1 MTTPHELSKDII
13 HLKQRGYSSRFIAET
28 FLGSK
33 SRKSTVNDIY
43 KRYTKEH
50 GNAYD
55 QQEIQ
60 QKKSTCMEDVGY
72 YKKKIYKDEV
82 EKEYYE
88 GFAYQGNKL
97 PDHDDILE
105 PASGDWFDQLCKDY
119 GVKQHPNQR
128 VLLISDL
135 HIPYQHKDALEF
147 LQYLKTKYDPTRVI
161 CLGDECDKHSLSF
174 HLSNPDLPSAGDEL
188 KKALPIIAEL
198 YKLFPVMDILA
209 SNHGSMI
216 YRKAE
221 ANGLPKAYIKSY
233 NEVLGVDEN
242 WKWHNDLTITLP
254 NGQSCYGHHGK
265 ASDVLKLSQIMGM
278 SCYQGHYHE
287 SYGVKYWAN
296 PNGLYFALQTGC
308 LVDNHS
314 LAFNYNN
321 VNLKKPIIGTALIID
336 SLPVLEPM
344 VLDNEGRWVGRKK

>member
-1 MTTPHELSKDII
+1 MTTPLNLQTDLI
-13 HLKQRGYSSRFIAET
+13 HLKTRGYSSRFLAEK
-28 FLGSK
+28 FLGSSK
-33 SRKSTVNDIY
+33 KKSTVNDIVA
-43 KRYTKEH
+43 RYIKEN
-50 GNAYD
+50 GNVYD
-55 QQEIQ
+55 KQEIEQ
-60 QKKSTCMEDVGY
+60 RKANCMEDLGY
-72 YKKKIYKDEV
+72 YKRTPEKKVDPNSWREL
-82 EKEYYE
+82 EKAYYE
-88 GFAYQGNKL
+88 KKTYAKTKVEHQ
-97 PDHDDILE
+97 
-105 PASGDWFDQLCKDY
+105 
-119 GVKQHPNQR
+119 NQR

-135 HIPYQHKDALEF
+135 HIPYQHKDAIEF
-147 LQYLKTKYDPTRVI
+147 LQYLKTKYNPTRVI

-188 KKALPIIAEL
+188 KKALPIIADL

-321 VNLKKPIIGTALIID
+321 VNLKKPIIGTALIVD

>member
-1 MTTPHELSKDII
+1 LLLFNKEGNTLHTEQNHRAIKALKD
-13 HLKQRGYSSRFIAET
+13 LNYSSRAIAKMV
-28 FLGSK
+28 LGDASK
-33 SRKSTVNDIY
+33 KSTVNDYLKKINSIPTWPFY
-43 KRYTKEH
+43 EQLTPSKES
-50 GNAYD
+50 
-55 QQEIQ
+55 QESENYFSDIV
-60 QKKSTCMEDVGY
+60 DDLGY
-72 YKKKIYKDEV
+72 YSKKVYPKQETV
-82 EKEYYE
+82 EEH
-88 GFAYQGNKL
+88 A
-97 PDHDDILE
+97 
-105 PASGDWFDQLCKDY
+105 
-119 GVKQHPNQR
+119 NQR

-135 HIPYQHKDALEF
+135 HIPYQHQDAIEF
-147 LQYLKTKYDPTRVI
+147 LEHLKNKYNPTRVI

-188 KKALPIIAEL
+188 QKALPTIAKLHE
-198 YKLFPVMDILA
+198 LFPIMDVLA

-233 NEVLGVDEN
+233 NDVLGVSKN
-242 WKWHNDLTITLP
+242 WMWYNDLTITLP

-265 ASDVLKLSQIMGM
+265 ASDVLKLSQTMGM
-278 SCYQGHYHE
+278 NCYQGHYHE
-287 SYGVKYWAN
+287 SFGVKYWAN

-344 VLDNEGRWVGRKK
+344 VLDTKGRWIGRSK

>member
-1 MTTPHELSKDII
+1 MTTPLNLQTDLI
-13 HLKQRGYSSRFIAET
+13 HLKNRGYSSRFLAEK
-28 FLGSK
+28 FLGSSK
-33 SRKSTVNDIY
+33 KKSTVNDIVA
-43 KRYTKEH
+43 RYIKEN
-50 GNAYD
+50 GNVYD
-55 QQEIQ
+55 KQEIEQ
-60 QKKSTCMEDVGY
+60 RKANCMEDLGY
-72 YKKKIYKDEV
+72 YKRTPEKKVDPNSWREL
-82 EKEYYE
+82 EKAYYE
-88 GFAYQGNKL
+88 KKTYAKTKVEHQ
-97 PDHDDILE
+97 
-105 PASGDWFDQLCKDY
+105 
-119 GVKQHPNQR
+119 NQR

-135 HIPYQHKDALEF
+135 HIPYQHKDAIEF
-147 LQYLKTKYDPTRVI
+147 LQYLKTKYNPTRVI

-188 KKALPIIAEL
+188 KKALPIIADL

-321 VNLKKPIIGTALIID
+321 VNLKKPIIGTALIVD

>member
-1 MTTPHELSKDII
+1 MTTPLNLQQDIR
-13 HLKQRGYSSRFIAET
+13 HLKTRGYSSRCIAK
-28 FLGSK
+28 FLLGSENC
-33 SRKSTVNDIY
+33 KSTVNDIVA
-43 KRYTKEH
+43 RYVKEN
-50 GNAYD
+50 GNAYEASEIKEKK
-55 QQEIQ
+55 QEVSSWKELEDKYY
-60 QKKSTCMEDVGY
+60 QKKPS
-72 YKKKIYKDEV
+72 K
-82 EKEYYE
+82 
-88 GFAYQGNKL
+88 
-97 PDHDDILE
+97 HDDILE
-105 PASGDWFDQLCKDY
+105 PLKGDWYGQLCAKY
-119 GVKQHPNQR
+119 GMEPSVKHQNQR

-135 HIPYQHKDALEF
+135 HIPYQHKDAIEF
-147 LQYLKTKYDPTRVI
+147 LKYLKDKYKPTRVI
-161 CLGDECDKHSLSF
+161 CLGDECDKHSMSF

-344 VLDNEGRWVGRKK
+344 VLDSVGRWVGRKK

>member
-1 MTTPHELSKDII
+1 MTTPLNLQADII
-13 HLKQRGYSSRFIAET
+13 HLKNRGYSSRFLAEK
-28 FLGSK
+28 FLGSSK
-33 SRKSTVNDIY
+33 KKSTVNDIVA
-43 KRYTKEH
+43 RYVKEN

-55 QQEIQ
+55 QQEVEQ
-60 QKKSTCMEDVGY
+60 RKAKVNSWKGLEDKYYQKKA
-72 YKKKIYKDEV
+72 YKDEV
-82 EKEYYE
+82 EKEYYQ
-88 GFAYQGNKL
+88 GFAYKGNKL
-97 PDHDDILE
+97 PEH
-105 PASGDWFDQLCKDY
+105 Q
-119 GVKQHPNQR
+119 NQR

-135 HIPYQHKDALEF
+135 HIPYQHKDAIEF
-147 LQYLKTKYDPTRVI
+147 LQHLKIKYNPTRVI

-221 ANGLPKAYIKSY
+221 ANGLPKAYIKGY

-287 SYGVKYWAN
+287 SYGIKYWAN

-344 VLDNEGRWVGRKK
+344 VLDNEGRWVGRAK

>member
-1 MTTPHELSKDII
+1 MTTPQNLQVDLI
-13 HLKQRGYSSRFIAET
+13 HLKNRGYSSRFLAGA

-33 SRKSTVNDIY
+33 SRKSTVNDIVA
-43 KRYTKEH
+43 RYVKEN

-55 QQEIQ
+55 QQEIEQ
-60 QKKSTCMEDVGY
+60 RKTDVNSWKELDGKYYQKKT
-72 YKKKIYKDEV
+72 YKDEV

-88 GFAYQGNKL
+88 GFAYRGNKL
-97 PDHDDILE
+97 PEH
-105 PASGDWFDQLCKDY
+105 Q
-119 GVKQHPNQR
+119 NQR

-135 HIPYQHKDALEF
+135 HIPYQHKDAVEF
-147 LQYLKTKYDPTRVI
+147 LQHLKTKYKPTRVI

-321 VNLKKPIIGTALIID
+321 VNLKKPIIGTALIVD

-344 VLDNEGRWVGRKK
+344 VLDNEGRWVGRKV

>member
-1 MTTPHELSKDII
+1 MTTPINLQQDLI
-13 HLKQRGYSSRFIAET
+13 HLKNRGYSSRFLAEA

-33 SRKSTVNDIY
+33 SRKSTVNDIVQ
-43 KRYTKEH
+43 RYTAERGNSYDTDELNLKKKEV
-50 GNAYD
+50 A
-55 QQEIQ
+55 
-60 QKKSTCMEDVGY
+60 TCMEDFGY
-72 YKKKIYKDEV
+72 SKRYYYSKKTYKDEAG
-82 EKEYYE
+82 K
-88 GFAYQGNKL
+88 
-97 PDHDDILE
+97 HDDLVD
-105 PASGDWFDQLCKDY
+105 SLRGDWYDQLCTKS
-119 GVKQHPNQR
+119 GVKQKVEHQNQR

-135 HIPYQHKDALEF
+135 HIPYQHKDAVEF
-147 LQYLKTKYDPTRVI
+147 LQHLKSKYNPTRVI

-188 KKALPIIAEL
+188 KKALPVIAEL
-198 YKLFPVMDILA
+198 YKLFPAMDILA

-321 VNLKKPIIGTALIID
+321 VNLKKPIIGTALIVD

-344 VLDNEGRWVGRKK
+344 VLDNEGRWVGRKA